1 MVGLWQPT
9 TEDDSQKLKQFFL
22 INPMLFLQKFINIK
36 NMCLNNCNILNR
48 LFYKVKIYNT
58 SVKNHYINLIKYHKS
73 RHYGI
78 QQNWS
83 VLLRIGLQKFCKT
96 IFDNIY
102 FKYLYFLNNFLKLFI
117 SIIILLIL
125 IVSIITFKFKL
136 SLNNSIK

>member
-1 MVGLWQPT
+1 MKYKLYVYCNYLMGLFNTNSKSYFIIQNLYICGLHLN
-9 TEDDSQKLKQFFL
+9 KNL
-22 INPMLFLQKFINIK
+22 LQ
-36 NMCLNNCNILNR
+36 
-48 LFYKVKIYNT
+48 
-58 SVKNHYINLIKYHKS
+58 YHTS

-78 QQNWS
+78 KQNWS
-83 VLLRIGLQKFCKT
+83 VLLRIRLQIYCKT

-136 SLNNSIK
+136 SLNNVIK

>member
-1 MVGLWQPT
+1 MQII
-9 TEDDSQKLKQFFL
+9 QF
-22 INPMLFLQKFINIK
+22 IK
-36 NMCLNNCNILNR
+36 NFMKAKNICFKHCNYLNGLSNTKYKKHFIIQNMYICGLHLNKK
-48 LFYKVKIYNT
+48 LLQYHT
-58 SVKNHYINLIKYHKS
+58 SRY
-73 RHYGI
+73 YGI
-78 QQNWS
+78 KQNWS

-136 SLNNSIK
+136 SLNNAIK